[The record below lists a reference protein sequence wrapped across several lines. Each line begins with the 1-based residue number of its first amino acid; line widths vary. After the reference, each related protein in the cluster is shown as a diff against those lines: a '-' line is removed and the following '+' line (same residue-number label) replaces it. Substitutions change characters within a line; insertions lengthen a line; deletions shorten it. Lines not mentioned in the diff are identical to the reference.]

1 LVGEESQSEKR
12 YLQAMAVGTP
22 AEVRILAA
30 RKEQLKAQRE
40 LADEQLLKMRVL
52 APHDGVI
59 ASGDL
64 SQSIGSPLERGQV
77 VYSLA
82 PLEDFRVILEVP
94 DSEIDECAVGQEG
107 VIVLTA
113 MPDREISIKIE
124 RLTPVSSAKEG
135 LNYFRVEA
143 ALLEETDSNLFRP
156 GMEGVGKVAVGRRGL
171 LWTWTH
177 SALDTMR
184 LLIWKWTP

>member
-1 LVGEESQSEKR
+1 
-12 YLQAMAVGTP
+12 M
-22 AEVRILAA
+22 
-30 RKEQLKAQRE
+30 KENFKWQKS
-40 LADEQLLKMRVL
+40 
-52 APHDGVI
+52 G

-64 SQSIGSPLERGQV
+64 SQSIGSPLEKGQV

-82 PLEDFRVILEVP
+82 PLEDFRVVLEVP
-94 DSEIDECAVGQEG
+94 DSDIDECQIGQKG

-113 MPDREISIKIE
+113 MPDREFSIKVE

-143 ALLEETDSNLFRP
+143 SLLDEADSELFRP
-156 GMEGVGKVAVGRRGL
+156 GMEGVGKVAVGERGL

-177 SALDTMR
+177 SALDTIR
-184 LLIWKWTP
+184 LFIWKWTP